1 MNESFSFRPMRRF
14 KQQLPHQECL
24 DILEKGS
31 SGVLACLGD
40 GGYPYAVPLSYVWDG
55 EKLWFHCARSGHK
68 LDAVRACD
76 KVSFCVVGA
85 DDVVPDEYTTYFRSV
100 IVFGRV
106 REITDDAEK
115 RESII
120 KLAEKYNPAASAD
133 YRDKFINAE
142 WAPLCMLCLT
152 PEHITGKEARE
163 LMVKRKERR

>member
-1 MNESFSFRPMRRF
+1 MW
-14 KQQLPHQECL
+14 
-24 DILEKGS
+24 
-31 SGVLACLGD
+31 
-40 GGYPYAVPLSYVWDG
+40 Y
-55 EKLWFHCARSGHK
+55 HCARSGHK

-76 KVSFCVVGA
+76 KVSFCVVDA

-120 KLAEKYNPAASAD
+120 KLAEKYNPAASTD
-133 YRDKFINAE
+133 YRDKFIDAE